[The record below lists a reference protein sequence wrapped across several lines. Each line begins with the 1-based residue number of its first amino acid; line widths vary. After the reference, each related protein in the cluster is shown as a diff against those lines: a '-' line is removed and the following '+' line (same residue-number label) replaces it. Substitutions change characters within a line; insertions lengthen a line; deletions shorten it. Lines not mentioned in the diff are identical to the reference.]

1 MSHTYNRPP
10 SLLQSWESPDLE
22 KYQGVGRWGLGTTQ
36 PQLLSVAE
44 FLLAALGAR
53 AETAARQSQGLII
66 SARGP
71 SEALPTPSPALG
83 AWAP

>member
-1 MSHTYNRPP
+1 MSHTYHRPP

-22 KYQGVGRWGLGTTQ
+22 KHQGAGRWGLGTTQ
-36 PQLLSVAE
+36 PRLLSVAE

-53 AETAARQSQGLII
+53 AETAVSGPHHLCKG
-66 SARGP
+66 SLRGSSNP
-71 SEALPTPSPALG
+71 LPSPQAEL